1 MSRKLLLR
9 GKQKLERQLPL
20 NQHIYVNQHQFK
32 ADSGLDVPTDFR
44 EFAKL
49 CRIRSG
55 SGIVP
60 FELWDWQEELSQIAD
75 QYRGLCTAKVRQM
88 GVTELFACKMLH
100 KACLNKA
107 YSGAVLSMG
116 GKETSKVAKRV
127 RRMPGLIPGF
137 KFAGNAV
144 TQLEVE
150 GGGSINF
157 CPSTDN
163 AVRSIESVHDL
174 LFDESAFVTNI
185 AEIYSS
191 AVPAQEM
198 VGDAART
205 WVISTMSPEGKLAW
219 FWREMLAASNGDID
233 LEERIANARE
243 GKAPFQ
249 WWIDEN
255 GWAKVII
262 HWKAHPIYSQVPNF
276 LEKTKKEKK
285 LTEDKL
291 QREYNLG
298 VPSGGGSLFITEC
311 VDRCATGHW
320 QRAILRRNYL
330 AGIDPNFGGNDYYVC
345 LIWDI
350 TQKPYSLVAQYRENN
365 RSNTYNEEKT
375 IELLDE
381 YKPVLTSVEKNS
393 GGAIILENLAKK
405 RPKLRF
411 EFVVTTATNKRIN
424 TDRLALAT
432 EFKEV
437 IYPKDWQ
444 GILELK
450 NFSLLTRQAI
460 DGNDDCISA
469 WAVAWAWL
477 DSALEETEKYKS
489 VRGLFK

>member
-1 MSRKLLLR
+1 MSRKLLAKGLR
-9 GKQKLERQLPL
+9 RIERQLPL
-20 NQHIYVNQHQFK
+20 NQHIRLNKQVQTQ
-32 ADSGLDVPTDFR
+32 GLEVPTDFK

-55 SGIVP
+55 SSIVP
-60 FELWDWQEELSQIAD
+60 FELWDWQEELSQVAD
-75 QYRGLCTAKVRQM
+75 RCRGLIAAKTRQL
-88 GVTELFACKMLH
+88 GVTETFACKMLH
-100 KACLNKA
+100 KACRNNA

-144 TQLEVE
+144 THLEVS
-150 GGGSINF
+150 GGGAIAF

-174 LFDESAFVTNI
+174 LFDESAFVANI

-205 WVISTMSPEGKLAW
+205 WVISTMSPEGRLAW
-219 FWREMLAASNGDID
+219 FWHEMFAASNGNID
-233 LEERIANARE
+233 VEERLAKARE
-243 GKAPFQ
+243 GVAPFQ

-262 HWKAHPIYSQVPNF
+262 HWKIHPIYSQVPNY

-298 VPSGGGSLFITEC
+298 LPESGGSLFLREPI
-311 VDRCATGHW
+311 DKCAISQWKQPTPK
-320 QRAILRRNYL
+320 RTYI

-345 LIWDI
+345 LVWDI
-350 TQKPYSLVAQYRENN
+350 TTKPYNLVAQFRENN

-375 IELLDE
+375 VELLSK
-381 YKPVLTSVEKNS
+381 YKPVITAVEKNS
-393 GGAIILENLAKK
+393 GGAIVLEKLIKQC
-405 RPKLRF
+405 PKLRF
-411 EFVVTTATNKRIN
+411 EPVVTTSTSKRVN
-424 TDRLALAT
+424 TDRLALAV
-432 EFKEV
+432 EFHEV
-437 IYPKDWQ
+437 AYPKDWE
-444 GILELK
+444 GILEMK
-450 NFSLLTRQAI
+450 NFSLLTRQATS
-460 DGNDDCISA
+460 GNDDCISA

-477 DSALEETEKYKS
+477 EAALEEQERMTS
-489 VRGLFK
+489 ILRLFK

>member
-1 MSRKLLLR
+1 MSRKLLSL
-9 GKQKLERQLPL
+9 GQKRLSQQLPL
-20 NQHIYVNQHQFK
+20 NKHIRLNQVQ
-32 ADSGLDVPTDFR
+32 SRGLDIPTDFR

-55 SGIVP
+55 SSIVP

-75 QYRGLCTAKVRQM
+75 NYRGLVAYKTRQL

-100 KACLNKA
+100 KACLSNA

-127 RRMPGLIPGF
+127 RRMPGQIPGF

-144 TQLEVE
+144 TLLEVS
-150 GGGSINF
+150 GGGSIAF

-174 LFDESAFVTNI
+174 LFDESAFVGNI

-198 VGDAART
+198 VGDIART
-205 WVISTMSPEGKLAW
+205 WVISTMSPEGRLAW
-219 FWREMLAASNGDID
+219 FWHEMLAASNGNVD
-233 LEERIANARE
+233 LEERIAKARE
-243 GKAPFQ
+243 GIAPFQ
-249 WWIDEN
+249 WWVDEN

-262 HWKAHPIYSQVPNF
+262 HWKVHPIYSQIPNY

-298 VPSGGGSLFITEC
+298 LPESGGSLFLNEH
-311 VDRCATGHW
+311 VVKCAIGQWKRPTAK
-320 QRAILRRNYL
+320 RTYL

-345 LIWDI
+345 LIWDV
-350 TQKPYSLVAQYRENN
+350 TAKPYSLVAQFRENN

-375 IELLDE
+375 VDLLNE
-381 YKPVLTSVEKNS
+381 YEPAITAVEKNS
-393 GGAIILENLAKK
+393 GGAIVLEKLIKQC
-405 RPKLRF
+405 PKLRF
-411 EFVVTTATNKRIN
+411 EPVATTATSKRIN
-424 TDRLALAT
+424 TDRLALAV
-432 EFKEV
+432 EFHEV
-437 IYPKDWQ
+437 TYPKDWE
-444 GILELK
+444 GILEMK
-450 NFSLLTRQAI
+450 NFSLLTRQATS
-460 DGNDDCISA
+460 GNDDCLSA

-477 DSALEETEKYKS
+477 DVALEESRKIKS